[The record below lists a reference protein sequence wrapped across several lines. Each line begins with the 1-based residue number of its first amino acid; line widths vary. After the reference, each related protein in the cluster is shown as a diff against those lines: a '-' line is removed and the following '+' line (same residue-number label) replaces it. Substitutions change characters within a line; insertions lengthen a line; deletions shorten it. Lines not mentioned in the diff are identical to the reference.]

1 MGKATPPP
9 DVKYFT
15 GVLTSR
21 PDLAAQIEE
30 RLAKRFGEVDLRSDS
45 FPFDSTRYYETEMG
59 RRITRYFL
67 GFSELRSPELLAEAK
82 LATNEL
88 ESAFA
93 QAESGVRRSVNF
105 DPGYIEQSKI
115 VLASTKNFYH
125 RILLA
130 GGIYAEVTMHFESGA
145 WQPLPWTFPDFR
157 SGRYNPFFTRLR
169 EIYRS
174 QLRNRCRMI

>member
-125 RILLA
+125 RILL
-130 GGIYAEVTMHFESGA
+130 GDGIYAEVTLHYENGQ
-145 WQPLPWTFPDFR
+145 WQPFPWTYPDFR
-157 SGRYNPFFTRLR
+157 SGRYDDFLML
-169 EIYRS
+169 
-174 QLRNRCRMI
+174 LRNTYRAQRRKL